1 MVIYHPSVRRDLT
14 GILRYY
20 GDEGGEVLADRFFDT
35 FMVAVEVAEA
45 HPERFHPVAGSIFR
59 RAQVPGFPYHFLFR
73 KIPAG
78 IRVSV
83 VRHDKRH
90 PDFGMRRF

>member
-35 FMVAVEVAEA
+35 FMTAVEAAEA
-45 HPERFHPVAGSIFR
+45 HPARFHPVADSMFR
-59 RAQVPGFPYHFLFR
+59 RAQVPGFPY
-73 KIPAG
+73 
-78 IRVSV
+78 
-83 VRHDKRH
+83 
-90 PDFGMRRF
+90 